1 MVKTMSR
8 KHTSWIEGIQ
18 PASLRESERVLA
30 CCAIA
35 REKIE
40 IGDYD
45 AGCTILTPWWE
56 HGRWPNLAGLDPVA
70 AAELLLI
77 AGTLSNSVARV
88 KRIVG
93 GQRLAEALIS
103 GSVALF

>member
-1 MVKTMSR
+1 MAKI
-8 KHTSWIEGIQ
+8 TSLKNTCWAEGIQ
-18 PASLRESERVLA
+18 PDSLGESERVLA

-45 AGCTILTPWWE
+45 AGCTVLTPWWE
-56 HGRWPNLAGLDPVA
+56 HGEWPNLAGLDRLA

-103 GSVALF
+103 